1 MTRDF
6 VIDRRAA
13 GELLSTL
20 LDSGDHPALGMNVS
34 DYIVFVHPM
43 GTDVYTDMYNEW
55 TLDLLVPVAGPDTE
69 IAVRHLPGLPETPE
83 TRSECVALEGPVR
96 AHSGCVRSAT

>member
-20 LDSGDHPALGMNVS
+20 LDAVYVPPPPEMVRPLLEDLVSYINTQHHPPLVQAALTHSQFIAIHPFADGKRSNRASTDPSGHA
-34 DYIVFVHPM
+34 
-43 GTDVYTDMYNEW
+43 
-55 TLDLLVPVAGPDTE
+55 
-69 IAVRHLPGLPETPE
+69 
-83 TRSECVALEGPVR
+83 
-96 AHSGCVRSAT
+96 